1 MAVEL
6 YFPHDQLG
14 SKNPDFDLA
23 ADYMELT
30 AFFDDQAR
38 SFTKDLINASEIGA
52 ENDYSDVNEEM
63 INREEIVSGAVK
75 RMEKRR
81 HALGDSWPFVLDEN
95 GDMLSFT
102 GQDLSCGQ
110 TAYVLS
116 LVLSH
121 LRSVS
126 EILSGSAVYPTE
138 QEIANLR
145 KYFQYFATAA
155 LAAEVRGQ
163 AWSFGYPRP
172 DGTSF
177 HTKLKQI
184 WNVFNDGVIQT
195 APGAPN
201 RPKDDQIDIFAA
213 RLHCDGLPG
222 FLLAAA
228 QVATGEKW
236 KDKSIR
242 GHPLV
247 FHKRWFSQ
255 QPVTDMI
262 CYHIIPFA
270 RSDDDFRDDCRVL
283 GNVLHR
289 IRVPR
294 RVAEAEE
301 LYRQGLAI
309 EAFDQLTAAADWI
322 RAYATRRAVAA

>member
-6 YFPHDQLG
+6 YFPHDQFG
-14 SKNPDFDLA
+14 TKNPDFDLA

-52 ENDYSDVNEEM
+52 ESDYRNVNEEM
-63 INREEIVSGAVK
+63 INREEIVSGAVR

-81 HALGDSWPFVLDEN
+81 QALGNSWPFALDEN
-95 GDMLSFT
+95 GDILTFT
-102 GQDLSCGQ
+102 GQDLSYGQ

-121 LRSVS
+121 LKSVS
-126 EILSGSAVYPTE
+126 EILSGSAVYPTDL
-138 QEIANLR
+138 EIKALR

-155 LAAEVRGQ
+155 LAAEVRGR
-163 AWSFGYPRP
+163 AWSFGYPRI
-172 DGTSF
+172 DRTSF
-177 HTKLKQI
+177 QNKLKQI
-184 WNVFNDGVIQT
+184 WDFFNDGIIQT
-195 APGAPN
+195 APGASN
-201 RPKDDQIDIFAA
+201 NPKDDQIDIFAA
-213 RLHCDGLPG
+213 RLHDDGLPG

-228 QVATGEKW
+228 QVATGGNW
-236 KDKSIR
+236 KEKSIL

-255 QPVTDMI
+255 QPVTNMI

-270 RSDDDFRDDCRVL
+270 RPDDDFRDDCLTL

-301 LYRQGLAI
+301 LYQNGLAI
-309 EAFDQLTAAADWI
+309 EAFDQLALAVDWI
-322 RAYATRRAVAA
+322 KAYATRRAVAA